1 MKKLKLICL
10 SGTIALIALFS
21 FCSKPYDKIKN
32 KTWEGEIL
40 RRGDYKKLS
49 EVILKMSNDS
59 LFLYSNAIFGS
70 ENDTLKLVKY
80 DEKDSILTF
89 NSLKGNLFKVKFE
102 HLQTDTTENLF
113 LVGNDYAIVLAKS
126 YSEINDDRVSDFYW
140 NINVPRDAYMYLD
153 GTYKGELEMENSFSD
168 LLLGSM
174 GGASVKMVFL
184 EGFQVKIFFR
194 SLFTDMFASSSKP
207 KFEIVDYRIDGN
219 KLILDGNQS
228 KARTIEVK
236 DYGETLVLET
246 DALNVVMHK
255 IN

>member
-10 SGTIALIALFS
+10 SGTIILIVLFS
-21 FCSKPYDKIKN
+21 SCSKPYDKIKN
-32 KTWEGEIL
+32 KTWEGNIL

-70 ENDTLKLVKY
+70 ENDTLKLVRY
-80 DEKDSILTF
+80 VEKDSTLSFKSLTG
-89 NSLKGNLFKVKFE
+89 NSFKVRFE
-102 HLQTDTTENLF
+102 HLQSDTTENLF
-113 LVGNDYAIVLAKS
+113 LVGDDYAIVLAKS

-184 EGFQVKIFFR
+184 EGFQVKIYFR
-194 SLFTDMFASSSKP
+194 SLFTDMFANSSEPSY
-207 KFEIVDYRIDGN
+207 EIADYTVDGN
-219 KLILDGNQS
+219 KLILENNKS
-228 KARTIEVK
+228 KARTLEVK
-236 DYGETLVLET
+236 DYGETLILET